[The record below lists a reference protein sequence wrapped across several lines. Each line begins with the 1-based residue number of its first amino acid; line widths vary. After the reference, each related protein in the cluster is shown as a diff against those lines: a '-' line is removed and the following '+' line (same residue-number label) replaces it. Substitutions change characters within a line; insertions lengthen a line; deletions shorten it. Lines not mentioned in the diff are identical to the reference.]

1 MPSIS
6 EILDSVSVPTLIK
19 DEVIRNGHF
28 EKSSRGVIY
37 YSGGFTVVFPV
48 QANGQKWAF
57 RCWHT
62 DMGNVRKRFKII
74 SDYINQLNSS
84 YFCNFYYCDSG
95 LIVDGKVFPTTRM
108 DWVSGKTINQYI
120 IANANDKELLLSLAN
135 KFLLMTDFLHR
146 HHIAHG
152 DLQHGNI
159 IITDAG
165 EIKLVDYDSLY
176 VPGLEGESDIIIGK
190 AEYQHP
196 KRKQIKITSDKLD
209 YFSELVIYL
218 SILAIAYKPSLIR
231 DYSIEDSLLFQAD
244 DWNDFEHS
252 PIFTALKGIGND
264 EISILIDILND
275 YLNEDSI
282 DNLRP
287 FADLWRDL
295 QKEPVIH
302 SFVCGNVDGVVFRG
316 IETFI
321 SWQAE
326 NASEVFINSEKLP
339 SGQSTQKIS
348 FTEDTEISLV
358 IKNGLH
364 MIEQRKQIKV
374 LDAPIIQFSINKH
387 KLKKTPNGTE
397 SAILTWSVTNAY
409 SVELK
414 CGSKTLSNDTSNS
427 NYVVNPNVDS
437 KYELVVIGLDNKT
450 IFRAE
455 KNIIVREPA
464 NVSFNS
470 DKLFTLPGVPITISW
485 DVKRA
490 RTVRLN
496 HNSVGV
502 KGSASFYPNKDEH
515 YILTYEDDFGTSS
528 TELTVKILP
537 LPIIKSVLVDTPNI
551 NNAVDIQYSAP
562 QFGEIPNLPSIETN
576 FISLSMP
583 DIPDLNKS
591 GLNIKLPESRK
602 TKFSEKVTHFLKT
615 IFTLKD

>member
-19 DEVIRNGHF
+19 DEVIRNGNF
-28 EKSSRGVIY
+28 ENSSRGAIY

-62 DMGNVRKRFKII
+62 EMGNVRKRFKII
-74 SDYINQLNSS
+74 SDYINNLNSS

-108 DWVSGKTINQYI
+108 EWVNGKTINQYI
-120 IANANDKELLLSLAN
+120 IANASNKELLLSLAN
-135 KFLLMTDFLHR
+135 KFLLMTDYLHS

-176 VPGLEGESDIIIGK
+176 VPGLDGESDIIIGK

-196 KRKQIKITSDKLD
+196 KRKQIKITSEKLD

-231 DYSIEDSLLFQAD
+231 DYSIEDSLLFQD
-244 DWNDFEHS
+244 NDWNDFEHS
-252 PIFTALKGIGND
+252 TIFITLKGIGND
-264 EISILIDILND
+264 EISLLIDILND
-275 YLNEDSI
+275 YLNEDNI
-282 DNLRP
+282 NNLRP
-287 FADLWRDL
+287 FADIWREL

-326 NASEVFINSEKLP
+326 NVSKVFINSKELP
-339 SGQSTQKIS
+339 SGQSTQKMS
-348 FTEDTEISLV
+348 FTGDTEISLV

-374 LDAPIIQFSINKH
+374 LDAPIIQFSIDKH
-387 KLKKTPNGTE
+387 KLKKTSNGTE
-397 SAILTWSVTNAY
+397 SAALSWSVSNVS

-414 CGSKTLSNDTSNS
+414 CGSKTLSNDTSNA
-427 NYVVNPNVDS
+427 NYVVNPKVDS

-455 KNIIVREPA
+455 NHVIVREPA
-464 NVSFNS
+464 NVSFKS
-470 DKLFTLPGVPITISW
+470 DKLFTLPGIPLNISW

-490 RTVRLN
+490 KNVRLN
-496 HNSVGV
+496 HNSVGI
-502 KGSASFYPNKDEH
+502 KGNASFSPNKDEH
-515 YILTYEDDFGTSS
+515 YVLTYEDDFGTSS
-528 TELTVKILP
+528 IELTVKMLP
-537 LPIIKSVLVDTPNI
+537 LPVIKSVLVDTPNI
-551 NNAVDIQYSAP
+551 NNVVDIQYSAP
-562 QFGEIPNLPSIETN
+562 QFREIPNLPSIESA
-576 FISLSMP
+576 FVSLNVP
-583 DIPDLNKS
+583 DIPDLNDS
-591 GLNIKLPESRK
+591 GLNITLPETPK
-602 TKFSEKVTHFLKT
+602 TKFSEKVSHFLKT
-615 IFTLKD
+615 IFS

>member
-6 EILDSVSVPTLIK
+6 EILDSVSVPALIK
-19 DEVIRNGHF
+19 DEVIRNGNF
-28 EKSSRGVIY
+28 EKSRRGAIY

-62 DMGNVRKRFKII
+62 EMGNVRERFKII

-108 DWVSGKTINQYI
+108 DWVNGKTINQYI
-120 IANANDKELLLSLAN
+120 VENASNKDLILSLAN
-135 KFLLMTDFLHR
+135 KFLMMTESLHKY
-146 HHIAHG
+146 HIAHG

-176 VPGLEGESDIIIGK
+176 VPGLDGESDIIIGK

-196 KRKQIKITSDKLD
+196 KRKEIKITSEKLD

-231 DYSIEDSLLFQAD
+231 DFSIEDSLLFQANN
-244 DWNDFEHS
+244 WNDFEHS
-252 PIFTALKGIGND
+252 PIFIALKGIGND
-264 EISILIDILND
+264 EISLLIDILND
-275 YLNEDSI
+275 YLNEDNI
-282 DNLRP
+282 NNLRP
-287 FADLWRDL
+287 FADIWRDL

-326 NASEVFINSEKLP
+326 NASKVFINSEELP
-339 SGQSTQKIS
+339 SGQSTQKMS
-348 FTEDTEISLV
+348 FTRDAEISLV

-374 LDAPIIQFSINKH
+374 LDAPIIQFSIDKH
-387 KLKKTPNGTE
+387 ILKKTSNGTE
-397 SAILTWSVTNAY
+397 SAALSWSVSNAS

-414 CGSKTLSNDTSNS
+414 CGCKTLSNDTSS
-427 NYVVNPNVDS
+427 ANYVVNPKVDS

-455 KNIIVREPA
+455 NHVIVREPA
-464 NVSFNS
+464 NVSFDS
-470 DKLFTLPGVPITISW
+470 DKLFTLPGIPVTISW
-485 DVKRA
+485 DVRRA
-490 RTVRLN
+490 KNVRLN
-496 HNSVGV
+496 NNSVGI
-502 KGSASFYPNKDEH
+502 KGKASFTPNKDEH
-515 YILTYEDDFGTSS
+515 YVLTYEDDFGTSS
-528 TELTVKILP
+528 TELTVKMLP
-537 LPIIKSVLVDTPNI
+537 LPVIKSVLVDTPNI

-562 QFGEIPNLPSIETN
+562 QFHEIPKLPSIETT
-576 FISLSMP
+576 FVSLNVP
-583 DIPDLNKS
+583 DIPDLNVS
-591 GLNIKLPESRK
+591 GLNITLSETPK
-602 TKFSEKVTHFLKT
+602 TKFSEKVSHFLKT
-615 IFTLKD
+615 IFS